1 MITIVFMNKGLET
14 QGIVVLDGK
23 GNIERHASQGNDYSV
38 ARVIVHESGDDFDDF
53 IVQDLPERDPVGELI
68 ESFLRA
74 GLLQC

>member
-1 MITIVFMNKGLET
+1 MMTIVFMNKGLET

-38 ARVIVHESGDDFDDF
+38 ARVIVHESGDDFNDF

-68 ESFLRA
+68 ESFFRA